1 MTPVGVEE
9 GQVYR
14 KFSQS
19 NSIDKIISKFIS
31 DLSMRKVVIV
41 KVVDDYI
48 RDMIKMKIKESEI
61 HYVSDDNKVN
71 WEKINVLTVKV
82 AKGMEF
88 DAVLVITK
96 GMNNNEK
103 YIALTNKL

>member
-41 KVVDDYI
+41 K
-48 RDMIKMKIKESEI
+48 
-61 HYVSDDNKVN
+61 
-71 WEKINVLTVKV
+71 
-82 AKGMEF
+82 
-88 DAVLVITK
+88 
-96 GMNNNEK
+96 
-103 YIALTNKL
+103 